1 MMKIINKKLT
11 LLHHEVG
18 EEVEEMLKEEVDAV
32 GLQEVKLLR
41 EKLTDLPQ
49 EVNFP

>member
-1 MMKIINKKLT
+1 MNTTNKKLT

-18 EEVEEMLKEEVDAV
+18 VEVEEMLKEEVEVV
-32 GLQEVKLLR
+32 GLQEVKQLR

-49 EVNFP
+49 EVNIL